1 MTRISADPEVM
12 ESMFELL
19 ETQKLLESGASVT
32 LLPAGGKND
41 LLAPLLATNVHEV
54 KTVQG
59 IPPVRR
65 KLHEE

>member
-1 MTRISADPEVM
+1 M

-19 ETQKLLESGASVT
+19 ETQKLLESGAQVT
-32 LLPAGGKND
+32 LLPGGEQND
-41 LLAPLLATNVHEV
+41 LLAPLLATNVHTE

-65 KLHEE
+65 KLPSE